1 MDDPG
6 NKTRP
11 EREGAPQERDST
23 HYVMKL
29 FISGLTPKSQ
39 QAVDNLKAICE
50 ERLQD
55 RYELRIIDIFQQPEL
70 AQGEQIIATPT
81 LIKELPLP
89 RRKFI
94 GDMSATEKILACLE
108 LKPK

>member
-1 MDDPG
+1 MDDPK
-6 NKTRP
+6 NKTRHD
-11 EREGAPQERDST
+11 REAAPQERDST

-29 FISGLTPKSQ
+29 FISGLSPKSQ
-39 QAVDNLKAICE
+39 QAIDNLKTICE
-50 ERLQD
+50 EHLQD
-55 RYELRIIDIFQQPEL
+55 PYELEIIDIFQQPEL
-70 AQGEQIIATPT
+70 AQSEQIIATPT

-94 GDMSATEKILACLE
+94 GDMSATEKILLSLE